1 MSYYQFCLFLSLLLV
16 VSGCGKE
23 KTSAPPATE
32 INITNPDPQDN
43 QSRLVFRNITLE
55 QADNNGQTLWKIQAE
70 QASYTQEKKVADLEK
85 LAGNL
90 YQDGEIVLKIS
101 ADRGKIEENGE
112 IIWLEGG
119 IVALDPRNKIEIQS
133 ERAQWKPKE
142 NMLIVDTEIRANH
155 PQLEVSAQKGRY
167 FTKEEKLVLNDNI
180 LAKAIKSAVQLKTQQ
195 LTWNIKEEKIIGDRP
210 LDIAKY
216 KNNTVTDR
224 LQAGKGDM
232 NLKTETAYLTNNLEF
247 NSVDPPLQIATK
259 TATWQINSRIITTS
273 NPITII
279 DKKQQA
285 TVTGN
290 RGSINLDQ
298 QIARLSDGVSGSSMT
313 QTAKLYSTK
322 LIWDISQEL
331 FTAEGNVIYQQT
343 DPEFVATGDKAV
355 GKLTEKNITVS
366 SNQGARVVTEI
377 IPNEEKRN

>member
-1 MSYYQFCLFLSLLLV
+1 MRYYQFGLFLSLLLI

-23 KTSAPPATE
+23 KASSPLPTE
-32 INITNPDPQDN
+32 TNITNPTPEDN
-43 QSRLVFRNITLE
+43 ESRLVFKNITLE
-55 QADNNGQTLWKIQAE
+55 QADNNGQALWKLQAK
-70 QASYTQEKKVADLEK
+70 QASYTQEKKVANLEK

-90 YQDGEIVLKIS
+90 YQDGEIILKIS
-101 ADRGKIEENGE
+101 ADQGKIEENGE
-112 IIWLEGG
+112 VIWLEGG
-119 IVALDPRNKIEIQS
+119 IVALDPRNKIEIKS
-133 ERAQWKPKE
+133 EKAQWKPKE
-142 NMLIVDTEIRANH
+142 NMLIVDSPIRANH
-155 PQLEVSAQKGRY
+155 PQLQVSAQKGKY
-167 FTKEEKLVLNDNI
+167 FTKEEKLVFNENI
-180 LAKAIKSAVQLKTQQ
+180 LAKAIKFFVQLKTEQ

-210 LDIAKY
+210 LDIEKY

-224 LQAGKGDM
+224 LQAGKGDI
-232 NLKTETAYLTNNLEF
+232 NLKTEIAYLTDNIEF
-247 NSVDPPLQIATK
+247 NSVAPSLQIATK
-259 TATWQINSRIITTS
+259 TATWQINSRIITTN

-313 QTAKLYSTK
+313 QTTKIYSTK
-322 LIWDISQEL
+322 LTWDISQEL

-377 IPNEEKRN
+377 IPNEPVQN